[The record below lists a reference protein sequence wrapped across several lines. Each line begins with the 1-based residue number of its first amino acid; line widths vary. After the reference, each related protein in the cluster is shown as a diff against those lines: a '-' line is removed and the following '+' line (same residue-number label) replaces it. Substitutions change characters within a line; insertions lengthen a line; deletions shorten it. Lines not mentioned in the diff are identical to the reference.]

1 MFDVLCASGVG
12 TLTWPDG
19 VMYEGDFVG
28 GKLLGKGTYR
38 WPDGSV
44 YSGGILNGKREGEG
58 KFESSG
64 GQVFEGQWKDGNCLD
79 AWPFINTIFFFY
91 FHNTLSIYFLYVQVF
106 VMVQAR
112 CTTML
117 IRL

>member
-1 MFDVLCASGVG
+1 MFDVLCVPGVG

-64 GQVFEGQWKDGNCLD
+64 GQVFEGQWKDGNCSD
-79 AWPFINTIFFFY
+79 AWPFINTIFSSFFFY
-91 FHNTLSIYFLYVQVF
+91 IIPFLYAQVF

>member
-1 MFDVLCASGVG
+1 MFDVLCVPGVG

-64 GQVFEGQWKDGNCLD
+64 GQVFEGQWKDGNCSD
-79 AWPFINTIFFFY
+79 AWPFINTIFFFIFIMPFRY
-91 FHNTLSIYFLYVQVF
+91 TFYMFRSSSWYRQDVLQ
-106 VMVQAR
+106 
-112 CTTML
+112 C
-117 IRL
+117 